1 MRLPHIRHILLALLN
16 DPVLVSRIMEG
27 ISEKEILETIN
38 AHLPRS
44 EPTMLPHALPLSREA
59 REALVLAEAE
69 ADKLG
74 HRYIRNEQHLP
85 GPVES
90 GNSFA
95 AELLTKKG
103 LSVRETANANKGLA

>member
-1 MRLPHIRHILLALLN
+1 
-16 DPVLVSRIMEG
+16 
-27 ISEKEILETIN
+27 
-38 AHLPRS
+38 
-44 EPTMLPHALPLSREA
+44 MLPHALPLSREA

>member
-1 MRLPHIRHILLALLN
+1 
-16 DPVLVSRIMEG
+16 MEG

-69 ADKLG
+69 G
-74 HRYIRNEQHLP
+74 
-85 GPVES
+85 
-90 GNSFA
+90 
-95 AELLTKKG
+95 
-103 LSVRETANANKGLA
+103 